1 MKFVKFFALI
11 AAAASMFVGCDTPD
25 EPSNEATDAKL
36 RAVNYVVEVNT
47 PIEFIVEDVDGNDV
61 TSMATIF
68 DKSTFDEV
76 ANPFTPTA
84 DGKYKFY
91 AVYGDAITNDIEV
104 VVTPTVPALPEDA
117 TPANTEFKHH
127 ILLVDHT
134 GNTCGYCPKM
144 MEALKVVEEDKN
156 YHGKYYEAMAH
167 SYAQTDPATSASAYA
182 VSGHYNFGGNYPTLT
197 YNFYHPTTSS
207 YNAEHIKSQ
216 IDALWKESADAG
228 VAAST
233 SMATKSVVVN
243 AQVKAA
249 VAGEYS
255 VTAWLLED
263 GIYAKQT
270 NAKEEWMNT
279 HNNAIRHIAKS
290 EPISGYELG
299 TIEAGK
305 TMEQVLSLEIQSS
318 DWNRDNLKVM
328 VIVSKKSNNG
338 KYDVANVAMCNIND
352 SVTYDYK

>member
-1 MKFVKFFALI
+1 
-11 AAAASMFVGCDTPD
+11 
-25 EPSNEATDAKL
+25 
-36 RAVNYVVEVNT
+36 
-47 PIEFIVEDVDGNDV
+47 
-61 TSMATIF
+61 
-68 DKSTFDEV
+68 
-76 ANPFTPTA
+76 
-84 DGKYKFY
+84 
-91 AVYGDAITNDIEV
+91 
-104 VVTPTVPALPEDA
+104 
-117 TPANTEFKHH
+117 
-127 ILLVDHT
+127 
-134 GNTCGYCPKM
+134 
-144 MEALKVVEEDKN
+144 
-156 YHGKYYEAMAH
+156 
-167 SYAQTDPATSASAYA
+167 
-182 VSGHYNFGGNYPTLT
+182 
-197 YNFYHPTTSS
+197 
-207 YNAEHIKSQ
+207 
-216 IDALWKESADAG
+216 
-228 VAAST
+228 
-233 SMATKSVVVN
+233 MATKSVVVN

-305 TMEQVLSLEIQSS
+305 TVEQVLSLEIQSS

-338 KYDVANVAMCNIND
+338 KYDVANVAMCNVND